1 MSLKAR
7 RSPEILHERLASL
20 NNSSAEEDRTR
31 GSYVSHETKRSRR
44 LLSIH
49 FSPNARYPLLPMSS
63 INIGVIG
70 LGYWGPNLLRNFAEN
85 EAAQLRWIC
94 DQDEQRL
101 TSMSRRYPMAQTTTD
116 YRAVAHDQSVDAV
129 AVVTPVATHFTIA
142 KELLRAGKHV
152 LLEKPLAATVR
163 EAEELIDLAEQN
175 KRTLMV
181 DHTFVYTGAVRKM
194 KEIVSSGEL
203 GDLLYFDSV
212 RINLGLF
219 QRDINVLWDLAPHD
233 LSIMDYLIDRQPEG
247 LSAIGSCHIE
257 KGIENIA
264 YLIMKFP
271 GDFIAHFHFNW
282 LAPVKIR
289 HTLIAGSSKMVL
301 YDDIEPTEKVRVY
314 DKGVTASRIGDRE
327 AAYQTL
333 VSYRTG
339 DVWAPKLDST
349 EALRYVVAE
358 FLEAIRAGR
367 KSLTDGH
374 AGLRVVRLLEAAQ
387 QSMKNGGQ
395 AVMLGNTAQTA
406 PA

>member
-1 MSLKAR
+1 MGA
-7 RSPEILHERLASL
+7 
-20 NNSSAEEDRTR
+20 T
-31 GSYVSHETKRSRR
+31 T
-44 LLSIH
+44 
-49 FSPNARYPLLPMSS
+49 
-63 INIGVIG
+63 IGVVVC
-70 LGYWGPNLLRNFAEN
+70 GYWGPNLLRNFAEN
-85 EAAQLRWIC
+85 EAAELRWIC
-94 DQDEQRL
+94 DLDETRL
-101 TSMSRRYPMAQTTTD
+101 TAMARRYPSVQSTGD
-116 YRAVAHDQSVDAV
+116 YRRLLADPVLEAL
-129 AVVTPVATHFTIA
+129 AVVTPVATHFQIA
-142 KELLRAGKHV
+142 KEALRAGKHV
-152 LLEKPLAATVR
+152 LVEKPLTTTAG
-163 EAEELIDLAEQN
+163 EAEELIDLAERN
-175 KRTLMV
+175 GRTLMV

-194 KEIVSSGEL
+194 KEIVSSAEL

-233 LSIMDYLIDRQPEG
+233 LSIMDYLIERQPEG

-257 KGIENIA
+257 EGIENIA

-289 HTLIAGSSKMVL
+289 HTLIAGSSKMIL

-314 DKGVTASRIGDRE
+314 DKGVTANRVADRE

-339 DVWAPKLDST
+339 DVWAPKLDTT

-358 FLEAIRAGR
+358 FLDSIRASR
-367 KSLTDGH
+367 APLTDGP

-387 QSMKNGGQ
+387 KSIKNGGQ
-395 AVMLGNTAQTA
+395 VALLNSAAQSA
-406 PA
+406 PVA